1 MCCRAKKE
9 HAASNLTVVLRSAA
23 KQKFPSGF
31 KGFAYFCPSKEGKNL
46 SKEKRKSNSS
56 AATQEQ
62 RKISIKDENIIFLL
76 ARNNYKKEIKR
87 EFPNSKLI
95 RWKDFRMNY

>member
-1 MCCRAKKE
+1 VRRPKKE
-9 HAASNLTVVLRSAA
+9 HAAPGPTVVLRSVTQ
-23 KQKFPSGF
+23 QKFPSGF

-62 RKISIKDENIIFLL
+62 RKI
-76 ARNNYKKEIKR
+76 
-87 EFPNSKLI
+87 
-95 RWKDFRMNY
+95 